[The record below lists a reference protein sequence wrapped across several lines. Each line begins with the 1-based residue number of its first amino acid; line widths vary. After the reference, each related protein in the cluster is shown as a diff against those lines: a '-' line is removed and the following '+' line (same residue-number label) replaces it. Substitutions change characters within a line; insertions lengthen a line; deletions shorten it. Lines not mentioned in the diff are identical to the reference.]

1 MVIRARNLILWI
13 ELCRETVR
21 TSILWQGRQLH
32 HYSKLALQQEISFS
46 DYGHK
51 NVEAI
56 KKPVNF
62 SRKKIKISQKVTKVN
77 CRQTRLQNQ
86 RVHNRQLQVR
96 RYHDLHWRR
105 SKKTVKTRC
114 RPQQQNHLRIIHRKN
129 DQLPVDNQAQILGHI
144 DYVGKGQRWVRNQM
158 DRLPLL

>member
-13 ELCRETVR
+13 ELYWKTVR

-51 NVEAI
+51 NVETI
-56 KKPVNF
+56 QKPVYF
-62 SRKKIKISQKVTKVN
+62 SRKEIKISQKVTKVN
-77 CRQTRLQNQ
+77 SRQTRLQNQ
-86 RVHNRQLQVR
+86 RVHNRQFQVR
-96 RYHDLHWRR
+96 RYHDIHWRR

-114 RPQQQNHLRIIHRKN
+114 RPQQQNNLRRIHRKN
-129 DQLPVDNQAQILGHI
+129 DKLPVNNQAQILGHI
-144 DYVGKGQRWVRNQM
+144 DYFGKGQRWVLNQM